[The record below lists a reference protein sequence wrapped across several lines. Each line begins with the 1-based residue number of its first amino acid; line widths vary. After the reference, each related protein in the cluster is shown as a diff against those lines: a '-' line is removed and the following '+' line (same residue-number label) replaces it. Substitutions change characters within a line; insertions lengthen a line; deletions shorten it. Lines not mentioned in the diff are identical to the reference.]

1 MELSVQTSK
10 REELVDITHLIEDAI
25 KKSNVKSGFCILL
38 VPHGTA
44 ALSINEN
51 ADDNIEL
58 DSLKALDKMVPLHAG
73 YLHDRIDNNA
83 AAHIKATIIGTN
95 LTVPIENAHMTLGT
109 WQGIFLYE
117 FDGPRDRKIIVKIL
131 KG

>member
-25 KKSNVKSGFCILL
+25 KKSNVKSGFCILW

>member
-10 REELVDITHLIEDAI
+10 IEELVDITHLIEDAI
-25 KKSNVKSGFCILL
+25 KKSNVKSGFCILW